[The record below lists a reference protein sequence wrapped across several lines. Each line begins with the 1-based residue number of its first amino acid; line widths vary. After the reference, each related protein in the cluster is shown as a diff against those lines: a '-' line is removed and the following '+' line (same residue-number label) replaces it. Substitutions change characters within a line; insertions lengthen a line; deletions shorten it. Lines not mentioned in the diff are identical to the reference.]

1 MTARGA
7 ALCSAALMT
16 LMAGAASAQQLT
28 YTPINPTFG
37 GNPFNSSHLLALA
50 NAQNQFLPKATT
62 ATGETQAQQ
71 FASQLQSTIL
81 AGVSQQ
87 ISNAIF
93 GNNPQQSGTI
103 SFGGTTVSFARGL
116 SNVTINITDPQG
128 VTTQIVVPTFVT
140 TANGG

>member
-1 MTARGA
+1 MRVRFA
-7 ALCSAALMT
+7 ALVGGVMFAACG
-16 LMAGAASAQQLT
+16 GAVSAQQLV
-28 YTPINPTFG
+28 YTPVNPTFG

-50 NAQNQFLPKATT
+50 NAQNQFLPKQTT
-62 ATGETQAQQ
+62 AAGLTQAQQ

-103 SFGGTTVSFARGL
+103 SFGGTSVNFQRTL
-116 SNVTINITDPQG
+116 DNVTINITDPTG
-128 VTTQIVVPTFVT
+128 VTTTIVVPTFVT
-140 TANGG
+140 TAGG

>member
-1 MTARGA
+1 MKMCVAALFGA
-7 ALCSAALMT
+7 ALTVMC
-16 LMAGAASAQQLT
+16 AGSASAQQLT

-37 GNPFNSSHLLALA
+37 GNPFNSSHLLGLA
-50 NAQNQFLPKATT
+50 NAQNQFLPKTTTTT
-62 ATGETQAQQ
+62 AGLTQAQQ

-93 GNNPQQSGTI
+93 GNNPQQSGTV

-116 SNVTINITDPQG
+116 SSVTINITDPQG

-140 TANGG
+140 TAGG

>member
-1 MTARGA
+1 MRVRVAALLGA
-7 ALCSAALMT
+7 AFVSAY
-16 LMAGAASAQQLT
+16 AGAASAQQLV

-50 NAQNQFLPKATT
+50 NAQNQFLPKQTT
-62 ATGETQAQQ
+62 TTGLTQAQQ

-103 SFGGTTVSFARGL
+103 SFGGTSVNFQRSL
-116 SNVTINITDPQG
+116 DNVTINITDPTG
-128 VTTQIVVPTFVT
+128 VTTTIVVPTFVT
-140 TANGG
+140 TASGN